1 MSKHASLDERQRKRM
16 RTLENVLRDEGV
28 SVRNTWIVAVARAVT
43 GVQNVTLRIA
53 EIPMFSSFPG

>member
-1 MSKHASLDERQRKRM
+1 M